1 MPVTIGNNS
10 QLNNS
15 PVWAVMSPWMV
26 TTSAMLLGQPAYR
39 NDSGLG
45 GGLDSVTAKPAMNE
59 IRGYGLNLR
68 VGQFSPLTTA
78 SAMTTQTNDR
88 AHYQPNSSVLRP
100 GKLTSYC
107 QAAAAETSH

>member
-1 MPVTIGNNS
+1 MSAIIGNNS

-15 PVWAVMSPWMV
+15 PVWAVLSPWMI
-26 TTSAMLLGQPAYR
+26 TIGAMLLGRPAYR
-39 NDSGLG
+39 NGSELG
-45 GGLDSVTAKPAMNE
+45 GGLDLVTAKPAMNE

-68 VGQFSPLTTA
+68 AGEFSPVATA

-100 GKLTSYC
+100 GKLTSCC